1 MATNPQ
7 AACHRWLTALGGG
20 AVPSAENAARVERII
35 EALEKHG
42 AEELIAAAELLEKT
56 SAAQDRAAA
65 LEVAKTEVDKLP
77 RNAAAK
83 LRG

>member
-1 MATNPQ
+1 MASPQ

-42 AEELIAAAELLEKT
+42 SEELIAAAELLEKT
-56 SAAQDRAAA
+56 SSAKDRAQA

-77 RNAAAK
+77 RAAAPAN